1 MSSGGEI
8 IHLVSDV
15 AADFLLGIPA
25 TVLSAAFRRYREGQI
40 TTARDVLLDQMR
52 AGSISSFEAAQE
64 DEKIEILY
72 RYFIAARDGAAR
84 RNLRL
89 LARVMV
95 GLAMRD
101 ALYTDT
107 FNRYADICARLTRDQ
122 IFVIGRLAP
131 HFKGRER
138 DAFAKIQT
146 DIYNKFIVEMVPA
159 HFATPDHLRVVIWQL
174 NGLGLAQG
182 VPWEETMFQP
192 STLLEEIV
200 HLADFDDL
208 IRREAQQQ

>member
-1 MSSGGEI
+1 MRSGG
-8 IHLVSDV
+8 
-15 AADFLLGIPA
+15 
-25 TVLSAAFRRYREGQI
+25 
-40 TTARDVLLDQMR
+40 
-52 AGSISSFEAAQE
+52 ISSFEAAQE
-64 DEKIEILY
+64 DEKIAILY
-72 RYFIAARDGAAR
+72 RYFIAARDGAAH

-131 HFKGRER
+131 HFKGRDSE
-138 DAFAKIQT
+138 AFAKIQN
-146 DIYNKFIVEMVPA
+146 DVYDKFIAEMVPA
-159 HFATPDHLRVVIWQL
+159 HFATLDHLRVVIWQL

-192 STLLEEIV
+192 STFLEEIV

-208 IRREAQQQ
+208 IRREAQER